1 MQVTKKEK
9 VTSIFLNSFVNPLS
23 TDYIW
28 QLKIFLDDIIKLSY
42 LRTEF
47 IRNRIVLICNL
58 EMITGILF
66 LHCPEDEKLRL
77 YGISWGCSK
86 QILHYY

>member
-9 VTSIFLNSFVNPLS
+9 VTLISLNSFVNPLS

-28 QLKIFLDDIIKLSY
+28 QHKIFLDDIIKLSY
-42 LRTEF
+42 FQTEF
-47 IRNRIVLICNL
+47 IRNKIVLICKVV
-58 EMITGILF
+58 MITRISF

-77 YGISWGCSK
+77 YGIS
-86 QILHYY
+86 